1 MKPQATLRQRETRM
15 SFAVRLLSYVL
26 PLVFVPSIPA
36 RAQEIEIG
44 TGLVCDTCHEIEQI
58 VAFYDGDMQTAID
71 RVNAEEHNPS
81 ACAVWNLAYVL
92 GPKVGIARK
101 KDATF
106 HIVPIL
112 VVGVVTPVG
121 ICSVTPSKYFSLVQV
136 DERSA

>member
-1 MKPQATLRQRETRM
+1 MKTQATLRQREARM

-26 PLVFVPSIPA
+26 PLVLLPSIPA

-44 TGLVCDTCHEIEQI
+44 IEQI
-58 VAFYDGDMQTAID
+58 VAFYDGDMETAIE

-81 ACAVWNLAYVL
+81 ACASANVAYVL

-112 VVGVVTPVG
+112 VVGVVTPIG
-121 ICSVTPSKYFSLVQV
+121 IRSVMPSKYFSLVQV